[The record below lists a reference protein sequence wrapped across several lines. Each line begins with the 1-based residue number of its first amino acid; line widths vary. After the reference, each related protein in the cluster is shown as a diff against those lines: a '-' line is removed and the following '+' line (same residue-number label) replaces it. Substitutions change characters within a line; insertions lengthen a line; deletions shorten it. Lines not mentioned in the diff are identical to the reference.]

1 MLQVTDHSKDS
12 RVSILLHR
20 YEGARLSVRQ
30 IVATPGALKGIV
42 ESGEETLCLLAD
54 RTSGDGG
61 DLDEYDRRKNELS
74 LKHG

>member
-20 YEGARLSVRQ
+20 YEGARLSVGQ
-30 IVATPGALKGIV
+30 IVATPGAFNVIL
-42 ESGEETLCLLAD
+42 ESGEETLYLLAR

-61 DLDEYDRRKNELS
+61 DLDEYDRRKNERS